1 MKSVKVKTT
10 NEITNS
16 NNETNPKIELVLS
29 RSIIWY
35 LLILISLN
43 TAFLSMS
50 PTILQHSHRIIKF
63 ELKLSVQMYDWLITF
78 YNFGSLLGAIIF
90 TLVIERIKHK
100 PILISFLLINCL
112 CHFSFYL
119 KLSFLSLLISRFI
132 SGLVTSFCFIYFPFW
147 VDKFGINNWIGFMH
161 ALVQIFKIYGMSLG
175 AFLIYL
181 VRQRKWNFGFILE
194 SVSVT
199 IVTFL
204 MHLIPQAY
212 YDKRYIDLERE
223 NKIDINIEKV
233 EKETFIKD
241 ILLNVP
247 FLLLQIC
254 RGKIMFINQTILYC
268 YNSKYD
274 FHIFKSD
281 KILIFHSYLFNTIF
295 VSCLGIITGSLLL
308 FMIGGQYSRYS
319 FLMIFYLQL
328 ISCFLGFIS
337 NKNSSS
343 VYFNIMICLFNYF
356 NSASSIISL
365 IVSFAVM
372 PKTLKDISCGVI
384 SIIVNLTGI
393 LPAKK
398 GYNLIK
404 TYFGK
409 QGTINVLM
417 LYGMIGCI
425 ELIVADFYM
434 KFNKIKLY
442 QKY

>member
-1 MKSVKVKTT
+1 MSSVEVKST

-16 NNETNPKIELVLS
+16 NIEINSKIELVLS
-29 RSIIWY
+29 KSIIWF

-43 TAFLSMS
+43 NAFLSMS
-50 PTILQHSHRIIKF
+50 PTILEHSHRIIKF
-63 ELKLSVQMYDWLITF
+63 ELKLTVQMYDWLKTF
-78 YNFGSLLGAIIF
+78 NNLGSLLGAIIY
-90 TLVIERIKHK
+90 TLTIEKLKHK

-119 KLSFLSLLISRFI
+119 KLPFLALLLSRFI
-132 SGLVTSFCFIYFPFW
+132 SGLVTSFCYIYFPFW

-161 ALVQIFKIYGMSLG
+161 ALVQISKIYGKFLG
-175 AFLIYL
+175 AFSIYL
-181 VRQRKWNFGFILE
+181 VRQRKWNFGFLLE
-194 SVSVT
+194 SISVT
-199 IVTFL
+199 VVTFL
-204 MHLIPQAY
+204 MYLIPKAY
-212 YDKRYIDLERE
+212 YDKRYIDLDRE
-223 NKIDINIEKV
+223 NKIDIYIENN
-233 EKETFIKD
+233 EKETFVKD
-241 ILLNVP
+241 ILLNIP
-247 FLLLQIC
+247 FLLLQIY
-254 RGKIMFINQTILYC
+254 RGKIIFINQAIKYC
-268 YNSKYD
+268 YNTKMD
-274 FHIFKSD
+274 FYIIISD
-281 KILIFHSYLFNTIF
+281 KLLIFHSYLFNTIF

-319 FLMIFYLQL
+319 FLLIFYLQL

-337 NKNSSS
+337 NKFDSS

-356 NSASSIISL
+356 NAASSIISL

-372 PKTLKDISCGVI
+372 PKTLKGISCGII
-384 SIIVNLTGI
+384 SIIINLTGI

-409 QGTINVLM
+409 QGIINVLM
-417 LYGMIGCI
+417 LYGMIGCF